1 MMDMD
6 IEDEA
11 LVNNLKNLNES
22 RPLALVFVD
31 DAHPFD
37 LEAYI
42 ANYTG
47 MITLFMPII
56 RTYT

>member
-22 RPLALVFVD
+22 RPSALVFVD

-42 ANYTG
+42 SNYTG
-47 MITLFMPII
+47 MVPLFMPII